1 MLRLV
6 VVIAVVILVLAILA
20 FIAGASALTATASA
34 LDRKKRGQSFDVKQT
49 VSHFQ
54 ILAGAWTI
62 ALIAVIGV
70 GIATDGAGLLPA
82 VGVSAIALLVAHSVT
97 GGRTMPNRQ
106 GTPQNAAATKQSRR
120 ALERAELTKELG
132 PDGVALLDGAQAAI
146 SRIKSSEAAS
156 TGWLGDPE
164 DLDFTE
170 DLAMIRVN
178 SRATVELN
186 RLIEESRSLPD
197 PAPSDVALVDD
208 ARAQV
213 KQLQS
218 RSRSRVKALRECA
231 DKAEQIDQ
239 SLQDE
244 REQARIAEQR
254 DDVRSRLAAQLY
266 GVEAAQVQEPSPS
279 LDKTS
284 ALAAAY
290 IEIRGS
296 LGQEPAEPLHEA
308 DAPPNALDSTAK
320 RKSKSDDDFLDR
332 AWKWLTE

>member
-1 MLRLV
+1 MFRLV
-6 VVIAVVILVLAILA
+6 VVIAVVIVVLALLA
-20 FIAGASALTATASA
+20 FIAGASALTAIASA

-49 VSHFQ
+49 LSHFQ
-54 ILAGAWTI
+54 IMAGVWIVAFI
-62 ALIAVIGV
+62 SVIGV
-70 GIATDGAGLLPA
+70 GIATDGAALLPTLGVAAIGLVITHGVMSRQTRDGDQSTIKAA
-82 VGVSAIALLVAHSVT
+82 V
-97 GGRTMPNRQ
+97 
-106 GTPQNAAATKQSRR
+106 ATKQSRQE
-120 ALERAELTKELG
+120 LERAELTKKLG
-132 PDGVALLDGAQAAI
+132 ASGVALLDGAEAAI
-146 SRIKSSEAAS
+146 GRIKNSEAAS
-156 TGWLGDPE
+156 IGWLGEPE

-170 DLAMIRVN
+170 DLAMIREN

-186 RLIEESRSLPD
+186 RLIEESSNLPD
-197 PAPSDVALVDD
+197 PTPADIDMVDD
-208 ARAQV
+208 ARTKV

-231 DKAEQIDQ
+231 EKAEQIDQ
-239 SLQDE
+239 SLRDE
-244 REQARIAEQR
+244 RDQARIAEQR

-308 DAPPNALDSTAK
+308 DAPSKALDSTAK

>member
-34 LDRKKRGQSFDVKQT
+34 LDRKKRGQSFDVKQSL
-49 VSHFQ
+49 SHLQ
-54 ILAGAWTI
+54 IMAGAWI
-62 ALIAVIGV
+62 LAFIAVIGV
-70 GIATDGAGLLPA
+70 GIATDGAGLLPTL
-82 VGVSAIALLVAHSVT
+82 GVSAIGLAITHGVTSRRAMPSGQSPKAAVAT
-97 GGRTMPNRQ
+97 R
-106 GTPQNAAATKQSRR
+106 QSRQ
-120 ALERAELTKELG
+120 ALERAELTKKLG
-132 PDGVALLDGAQAAI
+132 ASGVALLDGAEAAI
-146 SRIKSSEAAS
+146 DRIKHSEAAS
-156 TGWLGDPE
+156 EGWLGDPE
-164 DLDFTE
+164 DSDFTE
-170 DLAMIRVN
+170 DLAMIREN
-178 SRATVELN
+178 SRTTMELN
-186 RLIEESRSLPD
+186 RLIEESSNLPD
-197 PAPSDVALVDD
+197 PTPSDIAMIDD
-208 ARAQV
+208 ARTKV

-308 DAPPNALDSTAK
+308 DSPSKALDSTAK